1 MDSKDILSEDESQAL
16 RDGDTEAA
24 KSEDSVS
31 AQEGVSRELHAD
43 QWERIIADQVP
54 ALESISERMVSL
66 LKTTGR
72 RFFRQS
78 VEVAAERSR
87 PERWGAYA
95 RKLAVPSSLNVL
107 SVKSLDL
114 KGVVCLEADFVFT
127 LVDIFFGGTGNGSRS
142 IDHLEFTPM
151 EVRLVRNFVSSVI
164 ADMKQAWRPF
174 INLDIEL
181 GPSETNPIF
190 ASVAAGSDPVSVSGF
205 SFQYDEK
212 EFKMEVVLPASV
224 VEPIRFLRDSGVA
237 EGSQAESQKWQ
248 NRLQQDVQD
257 ASVSLRAVLT
267 EMDISLRELT
277 MAKPGDT
284 IPTDIPNTVTL
295 YADNQPL
302 LEGTFGVYRGH
313 NAVHINKP
321 VNHRLLGEHYGRHK
335 HD

>member
-1 MDSKDILSEDESQAL
+1 MDPKDILTEDESQAL
-16 RDGDTEAA
+16 RDNDNQAPE
-24 KSEDSVS
+24 SNES
-31 AQEGVSRELHAD
+31 APRPAGVSREIHAD

-78 VEVAAERSR
+78 VEVVAERNR

-95 RKLAVPSSLNVL
+95 RMLSVPTSLNVL
-107 SVKSLDL
+107 DIKSLDL

-142 IDHLEFTPM
+142 IDHMEFTPM
-151 EVRLVRNFVSSVI
+151 EVRLVRNFVTRVI

-174 INLDIEL
+174 INLDIDL
-181 GPSETNPIF
+181 GTSETNPIF
-190 ASVAAGSDPVSVSGF
+190 ASVAAGSDPVSISSF
-205 SFQYDEK
+205 TFQYGEK
-212 EFKMEVVLPASV
+212 ELRMEIVLPASV

-237 EGSQAESQKWQ
+237 EGSHEESRKWHD
-248 NRLQQDVQD
+248 RLQQDVQD

-267 EMDISLRELT
+267 EMEISLRELT

-284 IPTDIPNTVTL
+284 IPTDIPSTVTI
-295 YADNQPL
+295 YADNRPL
-302 LEGTFGVYRGH
+302 MEGTFGVYKGH
-313 NAVHINKP
+313 NAVHINKLM
-321 VNHRLLGEHYGRHK
+321 NQRLLGEKYGRHEN
-335 HD
+335 D

>member
-1 MDSKDILSEDESQAL
+1 MDSKNILSDEESQAL
-16 RDGDTEAA
+16 RDDDAATTENAGDAP
-24 KSEDSVS
+24 S
-31 AQEGVSRELHAD
+31 QNGVSRDLHAD
-43 QWERIIADQVP
+43 QWERIVADQVP

-78 VEVAAERSR
+78 VEVAAARSR

-95 RKLAVPSSLNVL
+95 RQLPVPSSLNVL
-107 SVKSLDL
+107 SIKSMDM
-114 KGVVCLEADFVFT
+114 KGVICLEADFVFA
-127 LVDIFFGGTGNGSRS
+127 LVDIFFGGSGNGSRS

-164 ADMKQAWRPF
+164 ADMKQAWKPF
-174 INLDIEL
+174 MSLDIDL
-181 GPSETNPIF
+181 GASETNPIF

-205 SFQYDEK
+205 TFQYGEK
-212 EFKMEVVLPASV
+212 EYGMEIVLPASV

-237 EGSQAESQKWQ
+237 EGSHAESQKWH
-248 NRLQQDVQD
+248 NRLQEDVQE
-257 ASVSLRAVLT
+257 ATVLLRAVLT

-284 IPTDIPNTVTL
+284 IPIDIPATVTI
-295 YADNQPL
+295 YADSQPL
-302 LEGTFGVYRGH
+302 MEGAFGVRKGR

-321 VNHRLLGEHYGRHK
+321 IDRRLLGEKYGRHER
-335 HD
+335 D

>member
-1 MDSKDILSEDESQAL
+1 MDSNDILSEDESQAL
-16 RDGDTEAA
+16 RNNDAVATEADDA
-24 KSEDSVS
+24 APS
-31 AQEGVSRELHAD
+31 QEGVSRELHAD

-78 VEVAAERSR
+78 VEVAAEKSR

-107 SVKSLDL
+107 SIKSLDM
-114 KGVVCLEADFVFT
+114 KGVICLEADFVFT
-127 LVDIFFGGTGNGSRS
+127 LVDIFFGGSGSGSRS

-164 ADMKQAWRPF
+164 ADMKQAWKPF
-174 INLDIEL
+174 ISLDIDL
-181 GPSETNPIF
+181 GGSETNPIF

-205 SFQYDEK
+205 TFQYGEK
-212 EFKMEVVLPASV
+212 KFRMEVVLPASV

-237 EGSQAESQKWQ
+237 EGSQEESRKWH

-257 ASVSLRAVLT
+257 ATVTLRAVLT
-267 EMDISLRELT
+267 EMEISLGELT
-277 MAKPGDT
+277 RAKPGDT
-284 IPTDIPNTVTL
+284 IPTDIPSTVTI

-302 LEGTFGVYRGH
+302 MEGAFGVYKGR

-321 VNHRLLGEHYGRHK
+321 INHRLLGEKYGRHEI
-335 HD
+335 D